1 MKNGDVFEVSGGYC
15 VYMGDKVYLAY
26 RGQSLLESEV
36 RLGGFL
42 KGWTV
47 YTQPLYLSSESELR
61 RYKPI
66 FNIGKRMLFRFNQA
80 LKGET
85 RYCGPCFAESLSLED
100 ATLYYGQMARL
111 DSIWSRIKRLQWR
124 T

>member
-1 MKNGDVFEVSGGYC
+1 MKNGDIFEACGVYLL
-15 VYMGDKVYLAY
+15 YMGDKIYLTH
-26 RGQSLLESEV
+26 RGGPLIESEV

-61 RYKPI
+61 RRKPI
-66 FNIGKRMLFRFNQA
+66 INIGKRMLLRFNQA

-85 RYCGPCFAESLSLED
+85 RYCGPCFAESSSLEE
-100 ATLYYGQMARL
+100 ATLYYDQMQRL
-111 DSIWSRIKRLQWR
+111 DALWAQIKCLQWR

>member
-1 MKNGDVFEVSGGYC
+1 MKTGDIFEIPGGWAL
-15 VYMGDKVYLAY
+15 YMGHKIYLAH
-26 RGQSLLESEV
+26 RGEPLIESEV

-61 RYKPI
+61 RRKPI
-66 FNIGKRMLFRFNQA
+66 VNIGKRMLLRFNQA

-85 RYCGPCFAESLSLED
+85 RYCGPCFAESSSLED
-100 ATLYYGQMARL
+100 ATLYYDQMNRL
-111 DSIWSRIKRLQWR
+111 DSLWAQIKRLQWR